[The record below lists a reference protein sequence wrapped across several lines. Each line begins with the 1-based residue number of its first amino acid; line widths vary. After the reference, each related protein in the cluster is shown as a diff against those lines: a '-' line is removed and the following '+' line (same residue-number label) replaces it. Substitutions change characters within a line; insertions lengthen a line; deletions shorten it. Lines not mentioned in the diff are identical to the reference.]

1 MGKIIDNSQHL
12 NATIQTYISKATT
25 EYSTLLN
32 SSPLFCTYYSKNH
45 LESSYDKSIENFN
58 ELIGADSPIKFNKI
72 DNFPLYKMD
81 NASFSTE
88 ITDFGISG
96 NITSTAIILPN
107 TVKPLPD
114 DVFTIQYLDQMKIF
128 RVIDIEQDNYNNNKF
143 YKITF
148 NLAPSSLLDVE
159 NQVNEEFTVDY
170 NLIGNSNNPVISVNN
185 FQKKVKLEEFID
197 SLIMLYRQEFLDP
210 DQNILVYNANP
221 VDNYVDFMVNNF
233 IISNDILSLFKD
245 YRKALY
251 VNKSLIRDSVNLKV
265 YKNTL
270 YYKIENLAHI
280 DKTSMLNT
288 YNIITT
294 KNTDKYSLNWFG
306 KKNYF
311 IIDYVINGSLS
322 IFSNEFIDSTEDSSA
337 INSDFEKIVF
347 DLLFD
352 DVYDI
357 SKDDDFDL
365 MLDTLTNIYYDL
377 YVENSTISYFI
388 TPVIIYVLKQMH
400 NSL

>member
-1 MGKIIDNSQHL
+1 
-12 NATIQTYISKATT
+12 
-25 EYSTLLN
+25 
-32 SSPLFCTYYSKNH
+32 
-45 LESSYDKSIENFN
+45 
-58 ELIGADSPIKFNKI
+58 
-72 DNFPLYKMD
+72 MD

-96 NITSTAIILPN
+96 NITSTAIVLPN

-128 RVIDIEQDNYNNNKF
+128 RVVDIEQDNYNNNKF

-159 NQVNEEFTVDY
+159 KQVNEEFTVDY

-197 SLIMLYRQEFLDP
+197 SLIILYRQEFFDS
-210 DQNILVYNANP
+210 DQNIIVYNANP
-221 VDNYVDFMVNNF
+221 TDNYVDFMVNNF

-251 VNKSLIRDSVNLKV
+251 INKSLIKNSVNLKV

-294 KNTDKYSLNWFG
+294 KDTDKYSLNWFG
-306 KKNYF
+306 KKNYY
-311 IIDYVINGSLS
+311 IIDYDINGNMS
-322 IFSNEFIDSTEDSSA
+322 IFSNEFIDSIDNSST
-337 INSDFEKIVF
+337 ISSNFEKVVF

-357 SKDDDFDL
+357 SKDDEFDR

-377 YVENSTISYFI
+377 YAENSTISYFI

-400 NSL
+400 KSL